1 MIHTLVPRWQVRL
14 DDHTVSVTLE
24 RSLLHGPRV
33 HIDGWEV
40 PATQEPSWNRAPW
53 APQRRYSFAV
63 GSHSA
68 EIIERRTDLGPLGA
82 GRAAWYELSLNGSPI
97 DSTP

>member
-1 MIHTLVPRWQVRL
+1 MIHSLVQPWQVQL

-24 RSLLHGPRV
+24 RSLLHGPHV
-33 HIDGWEV
+33 YVDGRQF

-82 GRAAWYELSLNGSPI
+82 GRATWYELSLDGSPI
-97 DSTP
+97 DSRP